1 MYRAPRSALFAFAA
15 LSLVFTAIAVPAG
28 AAPQTCGS
36 GTPTTTT
43 GALPELEVTWQSRVD
58 EDQTLTSPEELL
70 AAAHASCFAMQFT
83 SGLAGS
89 GWDPEEMTVACEVTF
104 EIGVGITESK
114 LTATVTV
121 DGLTDEQIYEIAQRA
136 KIMCPISRALAG
148 IDITLEMPDLM
159 LDDDED
165 EEEVAET
172 EVPAAADD

>member
-1 MYRAPRSALFAFAA
+1 
-15 LSLVFTAIAVPAG
+15 
-28 AAPQTCGS
+28 
-36 GTPTTTT
+36 
-43 GALPELEVTWQSRVD
+43 
-58 EDQTLTSPEELL
+58 
-70 AAAHASCFAMQFT
+70 
-83 SGLAGS
+83 
-89 GWDPEEMTVACEVTF
+89 VTF